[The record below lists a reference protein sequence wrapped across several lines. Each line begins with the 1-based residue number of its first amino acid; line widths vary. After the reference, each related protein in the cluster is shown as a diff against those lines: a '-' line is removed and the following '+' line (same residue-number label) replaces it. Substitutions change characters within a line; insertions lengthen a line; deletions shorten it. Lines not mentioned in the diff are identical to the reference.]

1 MAKIQ
6 QGFVKLQKLL
16 QVEPYKVVGLW
27 SNGETRLHG
36 FTDKIED
43 WKNSS
48 NKELKK
54 LANPK
59 VFKSAFVNN
68 GTLAF
73 AGSTVQVP
81 GVPGPQPVDFD
92 RRVLYNE
99 SQLIGKAVTY
109 ADAILRQTSRIKRR
123 RQPPTLPVNLQ
134 IKSHSRIFEVDSE
147 TIKKMSQEKLGTPVT
162 PLIVIGDELIELE

>member
-6 QGFVKLQKLL
+6 QRFVTLQRLL
-16 QVEPYKVVGLW
+16 HVEPFKIVGLW
-27 SNGETRLHG
+27 SKGETRLHD
-36 FTDKIED
+36 FTDKIEN
-43 WKNSS
+43 WKNGS

-73 AGSTVQVP
+73 AGSTVRVP
-81 GVPGPQPVDFD
+81 GVPGAQPVDFD
-92 RRVLYNE
+92 CRVLHEE
-99 SQLIGKAVTY
+99 SQLIGRAVTY
-109 ADAILRQTSRIKRR
+109 ADAIQHQTSRIKPRR
-123 RQPPTLPVNLQ
+123 RPASLPVNLH
-134 IKSHSRIFEVDSE
+134 IKPQSSIFKVDSE
-147 TIKKMSQEKLGTPVT
+147 TIKKMYQKKLGTPVT